1 MNRRRLRSSVA
12 KRWLSRRRR
21 LIAEPLEARNL
32 LAAFIVNTIND
43 SGTGSLRD
51 AIVQANANGSADTI
65 TFDSGVFST
74 PKSINLTSALPTI
87 TGAVAIAG
95 PGQSLLTI
103 DAGGGTNNVVGDGD
117 GFRIFNIDD
126 GITNNQINV
135 AISGMTLTGGDTA
148 ESGGAIRNLENLTL
162 NDSTV
167 SGNAA
172 SDGSSFGGGI
182 YNYVGT
188 LDITNSTIS
197 GNTAGFGGG
206 GIISFGSLTVSSSTI
221 SGNTATSG
229 GGIASIGTLDITS
242 STINGNTAGFY
253 GGGIYNDG
261 SGFATVTSSTI
272 SGNSAAVADGG
283 GIHNRGASTVTV
295 ISSTISGNTAGGDGG
310 GINNVGS
317 STANPSTVNVTSS
330 TISGNSAGGDGGGI
344 NNADSSTTN
353 PSTVNV
359 TSSTIS
365 GNTAGMNGG
374 GINNAGSI
382 TKPSTANL
390 TSSTISGNTARS
402 AGGSGYGGGIYN
414 SLSTIVLDNSIV
426 AGNRNFSDGSLDDLI
441 SAAVEPTSSH
451 NLIGAGGSGGLTNGT
466 NSNQVGVD
474 WTTVLRNDGT
484 NPILADNGGP
494 TKTIA
499 LLNGSPAINA
509 GSSTQ
514 SFDQRGPGFPR
525 IAMGQA
531 DVGAFEL
538 SFPTQGLV
546 VSTAID
552 LNDGDFSAGQLSL
565 REAIALA
572 NDNPGAD
579 TVTFDPVVFGT
590 PQTISLVQG
599 ELLVSSDVTILGP
612 GAGSLTLVAT
622 PNARVMRI
630 SDASAAVNNV
640 VLEGLTLTGGNVT
653 SNGGAIEVAENL
665 TLRRSIIRGNQASNG
680 GGISVTSTGNV
691 QITIENSTIS
701 GNTATSDGGGVS
713 LSFTGVNTGTVQMV
727 SSTISGNTA
736 SGRGGG
742 ISAVGNLIGTLRIDD
757 STIALNNAYFG
768 GGLRTNGLATTEL
781 TSSIVAT
788 NTASTRPDVSGTI
801 NANFNLIGNTMGATL
816 IGANNITGLNPLL
829 APLADNGGPT
839 PTHALLPGSPA
850 INMGSSNES
859 NDQRGAP
866 FLRNDGGGVDIGAY
880 ERQTVA
886 GLSLIVDTISDES
899 DGDYS
904 AGDLSLRE
912 AIGLANGSIG
922 PDTITF
928 DAVVFDSA
936 RTMQLTKQLPTIT
949 DAVVITGPGAG
960 VLTIDAGGGIDGT
973 IESGTPDG
981 FRIFEID
988 DLDAGNQIDV
998 TISGLTLTGGDI
1010 NVGGAIFSKEN
1021 LTIERVTLD
1030 ANRTGSAV
1038 D

>member
-1 MNRRRLRSSVA
+1 M
-12 KRWLSRRRR
+12 
-21 LIAEPLEARNL
+21 
-32 LAAFIVNTIND
+32 TND
-43 SGTGSLRD
+43 SGTGSLRT
-51 AIVQANANGSADTI
+51 AIAQSNSNGVPDTI
-65 TFDSGVFST
+65 SFNSLFNTAQT
-74 PKSINLTSALPTI
+74 INLASPLPTI
-87 TGAVAIAG
+87 TGDLTITG
-95 PGQSLLTI
+95 PGANLLTI
-103 DAGGGTNNVVGDGD
+103 DAGGGTNNVVGNGD

-221 SGNTATSG
+221 SGNTAATG

-242 STINGNTAGFY
+242 STVSGNTAGFY

-272 SGNSAAVADGG
+272 SGNSATVADGG

-344 NNADSSTTN
+344 NNAGSSTTN

-546 VSTAID
+546 VSTATD

-612 GAGSLTLVAT
+612 GAGSLTLVAA

-630 SDASAAVNNV
+630 SDAERFGRQQCRDRRPDAHRRKRDWRRWRDRSRRK
-640 VLEGLTLTGGNVT
+640 LDTPRQRDPGQPGDQWWRH
-653 SNGGAIEVAENL
+653 
-665 TLRRSIIRGNQASNG
+665 LR
-680 GGISVTSTGNV
+680 TSTGNV
-691 QITIENSTIS
+691 QLTIEDSTIS
-701 GNTATSDGGGVS
+701 GNTATRDGGGMS
-713 LSFTGVNTGTVQMV
+713 LHFPGVNTGTVEIV
-727 SSTISGNTA
+727 GSTISGNTA
-736 SGRGGG
+736 SDRGGG
-742 ISAVGNLIGTLRIDD
+742 ISAIGNSIGTLQIDD
-757 STIALNNAYFG
+757 STIALNNADFG
-768 GGLRTNGLATTEL
+768 GGLRTVGL
-781 TSSIVAT
+781 TSIEVSKYDHRDEYGEH
-788 NTASTRPDVSGTI
+788 STRCI
-801 NANFNLIGNTMGATL
+801 R
-816 IGANNITGLNPLL
+816 
-829 APLADNGGPT
+829 
-839 PTHALLPGSPA
+839 
-850 INMGSSNES
+850 
-859 NDQRGAP
+859 NDQCQ
-866 FLRNDGGGVDIGAY
+866 F
-880 ERQTVA
+880 
-886 GLSLIVDTISDES
+886 
-899 DGDYS
+899 
-904 AGDLSLRE
+904 
-912 AIGLANGSIG
+912 
-922 PDTITF
+922 
-928 DAVVFDSA
+928 
-936 RTMQLTKQLPTIT
+936 QL
-949 DAVVITGPGAG
+949 D
-960 VLTIDAGGGIDGT
+960 
-973 IESGTPDG
+973 
-981 FRIFEID
+981 R
-988 DLDAGNQIDV
+988 
-998 TISGLTLTGGDI
+998 
-1010 NVGGAIFSKEN
+1010 
-1021 LTIERVTLD
+1021 
-1030 ANRTGSAV
+1030 
-1038 D
+1038 